1 MDRYLTEE
9 EQARLLTLLRKEGA
23 VCLLARRDDAVCRAL
38 INSGARIHEFS
49 LVTVGDTLAA
59 LRIGY
64 LFVPREHRKG
74 YSAGRAKDHSV
85 YLTNPLREALED
97 LLKVRALMT
106 GGEDGRAEDPL
117 VIGREGRRLSVRSYQ
132 ARMKKWGAQAGLPP
146 RFSPHWLRH
155 TLAMN
160 LKRRSTAPDPRGVLK
175 AALGHADIRSGGIY
189 MTTSREEVE
198 EALRQA
204 AGKGRRRMRIRALRR
219 EFEGRA
225 G

>member
-1 MDRYLTEE
+1 MNRYLTEE

-23 VCLLARRDDAVCRAL
+23 VCLLAQRDDAVCRAL
-38 INSGARIHEFS
+38 INSGERIEEFS
-49 LVTVGDTLAA
+49 LTTVGDALAA
-59 LRIGY
+59 LRSDY

-85 YLTNPLREALED
+85 YLTRPLREAIED

-106 GGEDGRAEDPL
+106 DGATARSDDPL
-117 VIGREGRRLSVRSYQ
+117 VISREGRRLSVRSYQ
-132 ARMKKWGAQAGLPP
+132 ARMKKWGAMAGLPP

-160 LKRRSTAPDPRGVLK
+160 LKRRSTAKDPRGVLK
-175 AALGHADIRSGGIY
+175 AALGHTDIRSGGIY

-198 EALRQA
+198 EALRQS
-204 AGKGRRRMRIRALRR
+204 AGPARRRIRTSALRR